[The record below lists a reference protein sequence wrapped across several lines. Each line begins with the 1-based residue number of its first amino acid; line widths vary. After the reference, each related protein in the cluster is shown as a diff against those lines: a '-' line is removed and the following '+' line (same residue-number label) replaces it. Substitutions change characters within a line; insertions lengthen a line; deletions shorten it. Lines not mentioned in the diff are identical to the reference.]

1 MCTSASAFTEKN
13 PVNRPRFLWPFK
25 CEAQKQTEEWEN
37 GWLGDTMRENHEWWT
52 ETILLWMQ
60 SILLWMLSVDADV
73 GTASERRLGE
83 LFGSFTC
90 KLEVWREESC
100 WLSKKLLYFLYS
112 GSEFSH
118 TDCFSIKPCYCL
130 KTGSRVCNVG
140 LVVTFMVPIWWIPF
154 LSTKMR
160 LTFVVLIGKSVIKL
174 VQTIMPPQDEL

>member
-73 GTASERRLGE
+73 GTASERWLGE
-83 LFGSFTC
+83 LFGSSTC

-154 LSTKMR
+154 L
-160 LTFVVLIGKSVIKL
+160 
-174 VQTIMPPQDEL
+174 